1 MKIANNTESILRIR
15 NSEEMRDT
23 KIGFVPTMGA
33 LHQGH
38 VSLVKMS
45 VLENDITIVSIFVNP
60 RQFNN
65 NDDFKKYPVTYE
77 KDIKLLEEAGCS
89 IVFVPQNSDIYN
101 NYDGV
106 DVDFG
111 GLDKLY
117 EGEFRPGHFKGVVD
131 IVYRLFDLI
140 KPTKAYFGQKDFQ
153 QLAIVK
159 RLVEYKGLNVDIV
172 SCPIVREKSGL
183 AMSSRNELLSSQQRE
198 NASVIYQTMKM
209 IKEKIQI
216 GDFTSEYTSL
226 FHDEIKKIPE
236 MEPEYCVFC
245 HPETL
250 KEIKKIKKNTVFVMC
265 VAVWCAKVRL
275 IDNIILEF

>member
-1 MKIANNTESILRIR
+1 MEIANNTESILRIR
-15 NSEEMRDT
+15 NSKEMRDT

>member
-77 KDIKLLEEAGCS
+77 KDIKLLEEVGCS

-106 DVDFG
+106 DIDFG

-140 KPTKAYFGQKDFQ
+140 NPTKAYFGQKDFQ

-183 AMSSRNELLSSQQRE
+183 AMSSRNELLSFQQRE

-216 GDFTSEYTSL
+216 GEFASKYTSL
-226 FHDEIKKIPE
+226 FHDEIKKISE

-250 KEIKKIKKNTVFVMC
+250 KEINKIKENTVFVMC